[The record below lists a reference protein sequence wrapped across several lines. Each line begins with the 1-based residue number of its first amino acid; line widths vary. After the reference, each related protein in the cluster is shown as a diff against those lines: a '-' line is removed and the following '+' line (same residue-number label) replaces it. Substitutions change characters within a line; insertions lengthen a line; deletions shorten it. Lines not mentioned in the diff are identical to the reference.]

1 MVGSLPAGRRLGFK
15 AAGRGAALC
24 PHRDGEYGCY
34 LVVLGIVGWVLSF
47 LFVMILMRMA
57 GGEDRAARHEE
68 KRLDPFS
75 DVSITQT
82 GVG

>member
-1 MVGSLPAGRRLGFK
+1 
-15 AAGRGAALC
+15 
-24 PHRDGEYGCY
+24 
-34 LVVLGIVGWVLSF
+34 
-47 LFVMILMRMA
+47 MILMQMA

>member
-1 MVGSLPAGRRLGFK
+1 MVFIWIVLGF
-15 AAGRGAALC
+15 AGWAL
-24 PHRDGEYGCY
+24 G
-34 LVVLGIVGWVLSF
+34 F

-57 GGEDRAARHEE
+57 GDEDRAARHEE
-68 KRLDPFS
+68 KRLNPFS

>member
-1 MVGSLPAGRRLGFK
+1 MLTWIL
-15 AAGRGAALC
+15 
-24 PHRDGEYGCY
+24 
-34 LVVLGIVGWVLSF
+34 LGILGWVFGL

-57 GGEDRAARHEE
+57 GDEDRSARHEE

>member
-1 MVGSLPAGRRLGFK
+1 LAEGAHSVRAGTANMLTWI
-15 AAGRGAALC
+15 L
-24 PHRDGEYGCY
+24 
-34 LVVLGIVGWVLSF
+34 LGILSWVFGF

-57 GGEDRAARHEE
+57 GDEDRDARHGE

>member
-1 MVGSLPAGRRLGFK
+1 MLTWILLGT
-15 AAGRGAALC
+15 L
-24 PHRDGEYGCY
+24 
-34 LVVLGIVGWVLSF
+34 GWVLGL

-57 GGEDRAARHEE
+57 GDEDRSARHEE